1 MRKDVVGSDHGL
13 MIFYPAVC
21 PGGLWKTMDVLIE
34 DRQSPVLN
42 PKLLVMKEMKQECQP
57 FLS

>member
-1 MRKDVVGSDHGL
+1 MVGSDHGL